1 MNAILRESRGR
12 LALRAVLMVAPILA
26 LLCTGPEEWPRGWFV
41 ALTVALS
48 VGNAWMPESMLG
60 ASCLGLVVIWWA
72 LAVPDGVPLTAIL
85 AAALLLAA
93 HVASVLLSYGPP
105 ALPIG
110 GRLLRLWLRR
120 TAVVGVAAPLVW
132 AVAVV
137 VDGQPEPPGIWV
149 AGLGCAIVVC
159 LVAAIAVSVRE
170 PDVQ

>member
-1 MNAILRESRGR
+1 M
-12 LALRAVLMVAPILA
+12 
-26 LLCTGPEEWPRGWFV
+26 
-41 ALTVALS
+41 ALTLALS
-48 VGNAWMPESMLG
+48 VGFAAMPESMLG

-72 LAVPDGVPLTAIL
+72 LAVPDGVPLTAIP

-110 GRLLRLWLRR
+110 GRVLRLWLRR
-120 TAVVGVAAPLVW
+120 AAVVGVAAPLVW
-132 AVAVV
+132 VVGVV

-159 LVAAIAVSVRE
+159 VVAATAVAVRE
-170 PDVQ
+170 PPP